1 MVGSRRTARINGVA
15 VSYTVSGKEDAPPVV
30 LLHGGGFDAVTV
42 SWRYV
47 LGELAESFRVYALDW
62 PGYGESD
69 PPRRTP
75 TTEYYIE
82 VLDGF
87 LDAVGIE
94 QPALLG
100 VSLGGGIALG
110 YALAHPARV
119 RRLVAVDSY
128 GLGSTVPGRPITTS
142 IVGSALS
149 TPLWWLIRRSRLLAL
164 LSVWLVVHPPNL
176 TADLFD
182 DVLIQLDRPDATNAW
197 QAFQRAEFGRWG
209 VRTNYVDVLP
219 DLAVPTLFVH
229 GEQDALVPVEWAQ
242 RAAML
247 VPTGD
252 LRVLSACGHW
262 APRERPDA
270 VVDVV
275 HPFLVSGDD
284 RGK

>member
-1 MVGSRRTARINGVA
+1 MVGSRRTVRVGSAA
-15 VSYTVSGKEDAPPVV
+15 VSYIVSGRKDAPAVV
-30 LLHGGGFDAVTV
+30 LLHGGGFDATTV
-42 SWRYV
+42 SWRDV
-47 LGELAESFRVYALDW
+47 RPALSESFRVYALDW

-69 PPRRTP
+69 PPERTP

-110 YALAHPARV
+110 YALAHPTRV

-128 GLGSTVPGRPITTS
+128 GLGSTVPGHPITTS
-142 IVGSALS
+142 IVGSVLS

-164 LSVWLVVHPPNL
+164 LSIWLVIHPPNL
-176 TADLFD
+176 TTELFD
-182 DVLIQLDRPDATNAW
+182 DVLVQLDRPDATNAW
-197 QAFQRAEFGRWG
+197 QAFQRAELGRWG
-209 VRTNYVDVLP
+209 VQTNYVDVLP
-219 DLAVPTLFVH
+219 ALSVPTLFVH

-247 VPTGD
+247 VPCSD

-270 VVDVV
+270 VVDVAR
-275 HPFLVSGDD
+275 PFLVSSDD